1 MSRAVTSLSKELGDG
16 WGRERLLP
24 SRVRFTSRP
33 DGGIGRRTGLKI
45 LCPVMGRAGSSPAPA
60 INECGEARGPC
71 QEAGGM
77 ELAAGRWGRRVD
89 CWELSLGPEAAES
102 LVRDRGQW
110 AEVVA

>member
-1 MSRAVTSLSKELGDG
+1 
-16 WGRERLLP
+16 
-24 SRVRFTSRP
+24 
-33 DGGIGRRTGLKI
+33 
-45 LCPVMGRAGSSPAPA
+45 MGRAGSSPAPA
-60 INECGEARGPC
+60 INECGEPRGPS

-110 AEVVA
+110 AEVVALWRAGKCRRSCSALAREAPTWRRIVRSRWKWSIVAFHRCASRRH